1 MEYAINKIIDK
12 LVSAKMASKFNL
24 YSCPVCQK
32 PVSYRS
38 GPQKK
43 PYFAHMPGVGTKECE
58 NFTPSQNITHPLND
72 SSSIVTKW
80 KMELYLHLPKK
91 SHYAGWSLELLLPKH
106 RACHASM
113 KLDLGGGRSQT
124 VDMRG
129 MDKDRRM
136 MVELSTASYRIT
148 EFIGKPDPYFKS
160 NFEREC
166 VGLPTSKAAVFSIS
180 KENSQNSFP
189 RAQIL
194 KSFTTVALLWQ
205 EAQDISF
212 PEELIIEYLPKR
224 QGWSLAL
231 VTIPDE
237 LTLDCINWL
246 SKFTG
251 LPFEESKSSINLI
264 WPFLTKKS
272 SVNTIECIKSDSTLF
287 AITKISKK
295 QQEIIFQSDSKRLSA
310 LYVDRPTAFFEFK
323 PEDSKNLSIENKN
336 SDELNE
342 QISFYIPL
350 NKFQYPL
357 VELAFKFNNGDYKIV
372 SLHQRCCL
380 ETVLEAR
387 KQQVKLEYI
396 SMPIGAKG
404 KIFIDESDRKIK
416 IDVYSS
422 ERVAPHNQR
431 MRIPSL
437 EIIDELSM
445 ALINPE
451 SQVTIDFDGFGMLHL
466 AGKIWGEEITSFSNL
481 KLSSSLRSRLFSFLL
496 QLNYKSPLPVNCDD
510 KTLINLL
517 TMANPKS
524 TLIPHYRLLMKE
536 VFQNELNNSGF
547 KRGGL
552 K

>member
-12 LVSAKMASKFNL
+12 LVSAKMASKINL

-38 GPQKK
+38 GPKKK
-43 PYFAHMPGVGTKECE
+43 PYFAHMPGVGSKECE
-58 NFTPSQNITHPLND
+58 NFVPSQNINYSLNE
-72 SSSIVTKW
+72 SSSILTKW
-80 KMELYLHLPKK
+80 KMELHLHLPKK
-91 SHYAGWSLELLLPKH
+91 SGYVGWCLELLLPKS
-106 RACHASM
+106 RTCNASM

-136 MVELSTASYRIT
+136 MVELSTSSYRII
-148 EFIGKPDPYFKS
+148 EFIGEPDPHFIS

-166 VGLPTSKAAVFSIS
+166 VGLPTSEAAVFSIS
-180 KENSQNSFP
+180 KENSRNSFP

-205 EAQDISF
+205 EALETKF
-212 PEELIIEYLPKR
+212 PEELIVEYLPKR
-224 QGWSLAL
+224 HEWSLAL

-246 SKFTG
+246 TNFTG

-264 WPFLTKKS
+264 WPFLTKKTS
-272 SVNTIECIKSDSTLF
+272 INTIECTKSDSTLF
-287 AITKISKK
+287 AIDKISKK
-295 QQEIIFQSDSKRLSA
+295 QQEIIFQDNFKRLSVFS
-310 LYVDRPTAFFEFK
+310 VDKPIAFFEFK
-323 PEDSKNLSIENKN
+323 PEDSKNISVENKN
-336 SDELNE
+336 SDESIE
-342 QISFYIPL
+342 QISFSIPL
-350 NKFQYPL
+350 EQFQYPI
-357 VELAFKFNNGDYKIV
+357 VELVFKFKDGNYKFV

-380 ETVLEAR
+380 ETVLAAR

-404 KIFIDESDRKIK
+404 KIFINEGDRKKK
-416 IDVYSS
+416 IDVCSS
-422 ERVAPHNQR
+422 ENVAPHNQR
-431 MRIPSL
+431 MRIPPI
-437 EIIDELSM
+437 EIIGELSK

-466 AGKIWGEEITSFSNL
+466 AGTLWDEEISSFSYP
-481 KLSSSLRSRLFSFLL
+481 KLSSSLRLRLFSFLL
-496 QLNYKSPLPVNCDD
+496 QLNFKLPLPVNCDD
-510 KTLINLL
+510 NTLINLL

-552 K
+552 